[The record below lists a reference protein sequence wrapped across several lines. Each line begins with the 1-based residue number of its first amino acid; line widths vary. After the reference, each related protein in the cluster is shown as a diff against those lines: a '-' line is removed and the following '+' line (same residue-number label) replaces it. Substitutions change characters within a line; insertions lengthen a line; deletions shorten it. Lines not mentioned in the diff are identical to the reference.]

1 MRARGQRH
9 SPSFLWQGTLLILP
23 VVVLGVLGGLFLR
36 QDRRLADKEARER
49 AQSSAEELARHC
61 LAALTDFSWLEPT
74 AAFTLERL
82 RAGENRCVAFLDA
95 EGRLAFPR
103 PYAAAPAPPVLD
115 LSALT
120 PPQARLWEAARTGA
134 FAQGDNGGGIDA
146 WERFLRASPP
156 PPFAAIGQF
165 SLAVAYERQGRLE
178 APAAFDRV
186 SALGPEAVGESG
198 LPLQPLAEWHRL
210 LLLKSNPATKATN
223 NLIAWGQLLDPFC
236 GDLITHPSPATAT
249 LLDLAAESFA
259 GLAASPGPKAWREVW
274 WNHELTRALFR
285 QAEAAR
291 PPPARESASTK
302 PALFWT
308 TLDAPW
314 LGAQFVTNP
323 CIVWQT
329 WDEANRK
336 VSTEIGRAR
345 TIPEFCAVTVTV
357 SGTNLGTGSLS
368 PANDRDYPILA
379 TAYAPDPAGPLKVT
393 LRLTDPDRLYARQ
406 RARTLWFIALI
417 AVAAVGAL
425 VGLVATGRALQRQQR
440 LLELKSNFVSSVTH
454 ELRAPLASVR
464 LLAESLERGKITLPE
479 KRQEYFHFIVQECRR
494 LSSLIE
500 NVLDFARIEQGRKQY
515 RLEPVD
521 LADLARQTVQV
532 LEPYAAERQVH
543 LEMRVESAKAAEFA
557 PRCDGQ
563 AIQQALINLVDNAV
577 KHSPPEAIVTI
588 GLDSSDRTHRL
599 WVEDH
604 GPGIPPEDCERIF
617 EQFYRRGSELRRE
630 SAGIGIGLTLV
641 KHIAEAHRG
650 RVQVRSEVGKGS
662 RFTLVL
668 PMDT

>member
-1 MRARGQRH
+1 M
-9 SPSFLWQGTLLILP
+9 P

-61 LAALTDFSWLEPT
+61 LAALTDFSRLEPT
-74 AAFTLERL
+74 AAYTLERL

-120 PPQARLWEAARTGA
+120 PPQARLWEAARTSA
-134 FAQGDNGGGIDA
+134 FAQGDSGGGIDA

-165 SLAVAYERQGRLE
+165 SLAMACERQGRPE
-178 APAAFDRV
+178 APAAFERV
-186 SALGPEAVGESG
+186 SAIGLDAVGESG
-198 LPLQPLAEWHRL
+198 LPLQPLAAWRWL
-210 LLLKSNPATKATN
+210 SLSKPSPATNGTPEPGIWRSRLDRFCTD
-223 NLIAWGQLLDPFC
+223 LIA
-236 GDLITHPSPATAT
+236 HPSPATAT

-259 GLAASPGPKAWREVW
+259 GLAASPGSKAWREVW

-291 PPPARESASTK
+291 PPPARESAPTK

-308 TLDAPW
+308 TLDSPW
-314 LGAQFVTNP
+314 LGVQFVTNP
-323 CIVWQT
+323 SCIVWQT

-336 VSTEIGRAR
+336 VSAEIGRAR
-345 TIPEFCAVTVTV
+345 AIPEFCAVAVTV
-357 SGTNLGTGSLS
+357 SGTNLGTGALAR
-368 PANDRDYPILA
+368 ANDRDCPVLA
-379 TAYAPDPAGPLKVT
+379 TASAPDPAGPLKVT

-417 AVAAVGAL
+417 AVAGVGAL

-532 LEPYAAERQVH
+532 LEPYAAERQVR
-543 LEMRVESAKAAEFA
+543 LEWRGESAKAAEFA
-557 PRCDGQ
+557 LRCDGQ
-563 AIQQALINLVDNAV
+563 AIQQALINLIDNAV
-577 KHSPPEAIVTI
+577 KHSPPEASVTI
-588 GLDSSDRTHRL
+588 GLDASDRTHQL

-604 GPGIPPEDCERIF
+604 GPGIPPEDCGKIF